1 MTKIARMAPTIPRGT
16 VIGKRTGGLPLS
28 EADHFHK
35 CEACGRWFDMRDLGA
50 VLDHEEA
57 LPHPGCDQVQWL
69 KKIRPRFPEARSHT
83 ARDVR
88 PAVLPAWFHIVM
100 AVALSNRR
108 GELAPHRSFLP
119 DFFFAIFSTSA

>member
-1 MTKIARMAPTIPRGT
+1 MTKIARMTPTIPRGT

-57 LPHPGCDQVQWL
+57 LPHPGFCNG
-69 KKIRPRFPEARSHT
+69 PRRVNPLLRYPLAGDLLLSGIGAGPSPDGVHERNRSANLRT
-83 ARDVR
+83 A
-88 PAVLPAWFHIVM
+88 
-100 AVALSNRR
+100 
-108 GELAPHRSFLP
+108 
-119 DFFFAIFSTSA
+119 